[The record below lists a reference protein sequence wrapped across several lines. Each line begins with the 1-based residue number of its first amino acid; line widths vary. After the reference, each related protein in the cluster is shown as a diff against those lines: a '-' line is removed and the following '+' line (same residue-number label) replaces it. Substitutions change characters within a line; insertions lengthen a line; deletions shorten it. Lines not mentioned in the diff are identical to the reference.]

1 MPDTDLEKLSKRIT
15 DLEEKMKG
23 SVPTKKEKKPREP
36 SEFNK
41 FMGNYIKKNK
51 DPKKTHRELFAEA
64 IKAWND
70 TKKK

>member
-1 MPDTDLEKLSKRIT
+1 MPDDDLEKLSKRVT
-15 DLEEKMKG
+15 ELEEKMKG
-23 SVPTKKEKKPREP
+23 SVPKKDKKPREP

-41 FMGNYIKKNK
+41 FMGTYIKKNK